1 MKEHYLIF
9 LTIESSISRDGFVV
23 VCICFIFT
31 FEHYFILLQQLIV
44 ESGCDPTVSS
54 LQRFLYN
61 QSVQKE
67 LQPLLYIS
75 QVPSTLACVNFD
87 IYSIFVSYSKTNKQ
101 KSADNRISERKSG
114 PFIYCFFSNDRSRTD
129 CWRRHNTQRMTT
141 TDHHR
146 ESTQANDIK

>member
-1 MKEHYLIF
+1 M
-9 LTIESSISRDGFVV
+9 
-23 VCICFIFT
+23 
-31 FEHYFILLQQLIV
+31 QQLIV

-75 QVPSTLACVNFD
+75 QVPSTLALTLTF
-87 IYSIFVSYSKTNKQ
+87 ILYSFHIQIETNKNKQ
-101 KSADNRISERKSG
+101 KSADNRISEIKSG

-129 CWRRHNTQRMTT
+129 Y
-141 TDHHR
+141 
-146 ESTQANDIK
+146 